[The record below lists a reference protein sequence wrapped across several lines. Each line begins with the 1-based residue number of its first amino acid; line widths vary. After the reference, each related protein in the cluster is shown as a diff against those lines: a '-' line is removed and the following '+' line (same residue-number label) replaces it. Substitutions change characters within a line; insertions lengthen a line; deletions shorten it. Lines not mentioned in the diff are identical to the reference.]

1 VLLGV
6 AFVVSSIALALWPS
20 RVAGRERHSC
30 IGYFIFDLFCS
41 PLAV

>member
-20 RVAGRERHSC
+20 RFAGRKCYSC
-30 IGYFIFDLFCS
+30 IGYFIFGLFLS
-41 PLAV
+41 PLAF